1 VTPTL
6 IAPTATRGHAVATV
20 PGPHGPRNDDRAAA
34 DDATGTYV
42 VADGVGS
49 ARHGGWSARFVV
61 ERLPALLAS
70 AGDPSDPA
78 LVAAVLRALSGDLR
92 ARARSR
98 LGGIG
103 TTVVAAVVRGGRA
116 TIAHV
121 GDSRA
126 YRARAGRLDR
136 LTTDHALGESLVAT
150 GVLDANAAS
159 ELPGRTRLTQH
170 IGMAGRVEPAVR
182 TVPLFPSDRLLLCS
196 DGLTAV
202 LDDDTIAAVLASMP
216 APGTPGGESRCRDA
230 LLGAAMARGLV
241 DDTTVLVIG

>member
-1 VTPTL
+1 M
-6 IAPTATRGHAVATV
+6 
-20 PGPHGPRNDDRAAA
+20 PGPAGSGNDDWTAA
-34 DDATGTYV
+34 DGATGTYV

-70 AGDPSDPA
+70 TGDPTDPE
-78 LVAAVLRALSGDLR
+78 LVAAFLRALSGDLR
-92 ARARSR
+92 VRAGNR

-103 TTVVAAVVRGGRA
+103 TTVVAAVVRGDTA

-126 YRARAGRLDR
+126 YLSRAGRLAR

-150 GVLDANAAS
+150 GILDAGAAAR
-159 ELPGRTRLTQH
+159 LPGRSRLTQH

-182 TVPLFPSDRLLLCS
+182 TVELLPSDRLLMCS

-202 LDDDTIAAVLASMP
+202 VDDATIATVLASVP
-216 APGTPGGESRCRDA
+216 AGEPSRCCDA
-230 LLGAAMARGLV
+230 LLAAAAARGLV

>member
-1 VTPTL
+1 VTRSLTTP
-6 IAPTATRGHAVATV
+6 ARHAVATMQG
-20 PGPHGPRNDDRAAA
+20 PGGAANDDWAAA

-61 ERLPALLAS
+61 ERLPPLLVS
-70 AGDPSDPA
+70 AGDPVDPEV
-78 LVAAVLRALSGDLR
+78 VAAFLRALSGDLR
-92 ARARSR
+92 VRAGNR

-103 TTVVAAVVRGGRA
+103 TTVVAAVVRGATA

-126 YRARAGRLDR
+126 YLARAGRLAR

-150 GVLDANAAS
+150 GILDATAAAQ
-159 ELPGRTRLTQH
+159 LPGRTRLTQH
-170 IGMAGRVEPAVR
+170 IGMPDRVEPAVR
-182 TVPLFPSDRLLLCS
+182 TVALLPSDRLLLCS

-202 LDDDTIAAVLASMP
+202 LDDATIGAVLASV
-216 APGTPGGESRCRDA
+216 PGADPRRCCAA
-230 LLGAAMARGLV
+230 LLAAAAARGLV